1 MAAVWWLLDGRY
13 SPCWVPLGLTS
24 SHWRAVLTDDCDVLI
39 YWCGRKYSIF
49 IGMLSLGCFPY
60 SCTLWDSWYPG
71 ENGFRRDPAPLLSIP
86 RDPQPMPASEASQG
100 DLSGCCIETS
110 RPYQF
115 MLILLMLDLR
125 ISDCNFFWFLESRL
139 SGNQSHVRQKHFVPP
154 TFTLEDSAL
163 LCLAGPLVSSSLP
176 SYRIREPRHAPL
188 HMCALTEGYK
198 GIECWHTL

>member
-1 MAAVWWLLDGRY
+1 MFFTSWA
-13 SPCWVPLGLTS
+13 SLGLTVGS
-24 SHWRAVLTDDCDVLI
+24 GCSLMAARWQVFSLLSALMAHQLTLEGCTHWWL
-39 YWCGRKYSIF
+39 WCPHLLMWQEIFIF

-100 DLSGCCIETS
+100 DLSGCCIQTS

-125 ISDCNFFWFLESRL
+125 ISDRNFFWFLENRL
-139 SGNQSHVRQKHFVPP
+139 SGNQSHVR
-154 TFTLEDSAL
+154 
-163 LCLAGPLVSSSLP
+163 
-176 SYRIREPRHAPL
+176 
-188 HMCALTEGYK
+188 
-198 GIECWHTL
+198 